1 MFFQFT
7 VVLYDTERETLDEP
21 EIIVRNPEI
30 HRADGIML
38 TEKRYNLKM
47 AVPSNVLLTQK
58 GQLQGTGGA
67 LGNQTVIG
75 WDKCGH

>member
-1 MFFQFT
+1 
-7 VVLYDTERETLDEP
+7 
-21 EIIVRNPEI
+21 
-30 HRADGIML
+30 ML